1 MKKILIIF
9 LFLFSLPVINA
20 SIIINEIMYNPQGV
34 DGSHEWIEIY
44 NGGEEDIN
52 LEDYRFFENNQNH
65 GLNLIHGDN
74 SIISEDEYLI
84 IADNAETFLQD
95 HENFPRTVLDSTFSL
110 SNTGEYIAL
119 KNSSG
124 SIIDEVN
131 YSSNWG
137 NREDYSL
144 ELKNPSLNNNE
155 GINWNSSLEQSGT
168 PGNINSIFAA
178 IMEEVQFNQEIQ
190 LRYGWNLIS
199 SNVIPISA
207 ELEDIFST
215 LVEEGYLEIVKDS
228 QGRFYTPRNGF
239 NNIPEWNPYGAYWVK
254 VNWRSNIII
263 SGDERISTQMPLNRG
278 WNYIAY
284 PLNTAHSMNEIIDEV
299 FNPLGGNLIIV
310 KDQDGKFY
318 LRNNN
323 YNNIP
328 EFIPGRGYQVKVNE
342 ETVLDFSSL

>member
-1 MKKILIIF
+1 MRFYFVVL
-9 LFLFSLPVINA
+9 LFLFFIPVVNA
-20 SIIINEIMYNPQGV
+20 SLIINEIMYNPQGA
-34 DGSHEWIEIY
+34 DGGHEWIEIY

-131 YSSNWG
+131 YSG
-137 NREDYSL
+137 IVEEGRSL
-144 ELKNPSLNNNE
+144 CKINNIWKE
-155 GINWNSSLEQSGT
+155 CIAT
-168 PGNINSIFAA
+168 PGEENIEYQKPAYGNINSIFAA